1 MLYLKLIL
9 SMNFKEL
16 RGQTEQIVVAA
27 GQIRETGAT
36 GAYTR
41 EFETMENKLTEVR
54 TLLTNTTL
62 SGRELTLLTELFETI
77 KTNLTLAG
85 EGMEGLDSTVEN
97 TTQRV
102 FSVVLSLSNLRAK
115 ATELQTSAQ
124 SLKDNATRL
133 QEANVEGA
141 LNLTREARQR
151 AQKAQDRVEFTQQP
165 VSDSERQRR
174 RTEALLS
181 RVAPQLGESQQRN
194 AADLADLG
202 GRLAVIERSLPELNN
217 AVCDGRGDPC
227 DALCGGGGCGK
238 CGSLSCEEGSVQKAE
253 SALSTAKEAET
264 VLRNRQAESEEMMR
278 GVRQAET
285 EADAA
290 RVLAREALH
299 AAELA
304 QNRSASAKA
313 EVDELMNQIDEYL
326 EESGASPSDIRS
338 LATDVLSKGISLRPE
353 QITDLARRIND
364 TISSLTNID
373 AILAE
378 TSGDLASAKSL
389 KDRADAAKAHAQGIL
404 TVAQKVFDSLA
415 AAQAAQDKAQEAIQ
429 TADKVKIIISFI
441 LLLFI
446 KKIILNRTSA
456 QLSSI

>member
-1 MLYLKLIL
+1 
-9 SMNFKEL
+9 L
-16 RGQTEQIVVAA
+16 RGQTEQVVVAA

-41 EFETMENKLTEVR
+41 EFETMENKLSDVR
-54 TLLTNTTL
+54 ALLLNTTL
-62 SGRELTLLTELFETI
+62 SGHELSQLEELFSTI
-77 KTNLTLAG
+77 KTNLTMAG
-85 EGMEGLDSTVEN
+85 QGMDGLDATVEN

-102 FSVVLSLSNLRAK
+102 FSVVLALSNLRSK
-115 ATELQTSAQ
+115 ATDLQTAAQ
-124 SLKDNATRL
+124 SLKNNATKL

-151 AQKAQDRVEFTQQP
+151 SQKAQDRVEFTQQP

-202 GRLAVIERSLPELNN
+202 GRLAVIERSLPELND

-227 DALCGGGGCGK
+227 DSLCGGGGCGK
-238 CGSLSCEEGSVQKAE
+238 CGALSCEEGSVTKAE
-253 SALSTAKEAET
+253 NALSLAKEAEGI
-264 VLRNRQAESEEMMR
+264 LRNRQSESEEMMR
-278 GVRQAET
+278 GVRQAEV
-285 EADAA
+285 EAEAA
-290 RVLAREALH
+290 RVMAREALL

-304 QNRSASAKA
+304 QNRSEAAKA

-326 EESGASPSDIRS
+326 EQSGASPADIRS
-338 LATDVLSKGISLRPE
+338 LATDVLSKGISLQPE
-353 QITDLARRIND
+353 QITDLARRINE

-378 TSGDLASAKSL
+378 TSGDLASAKAL

-404 TVAQKVFDSLA
+404 TVAQQVLDSLA
-415 AAQAAQDKAQEAIQ
+415 AAKAAQDKAEEAIQ
-429 TADKVKIIISFI
+429 TADKVIE
-441 LLLFI
+441 LQELFET
-446 KKIILNRTSA
+446 KFLN
-456 QLSSI
+456 SSLV

>member
-1 MLYLKLIL
+1 
-9 SMNFKEL
+9 L
-16 RGQTEQIVVAA
+16 RVQTEQVVVAA

-41 EFETMENKLTEVR
+41 EFETMENKLADVR
-54 TLLTNTTL
+54 ALLLNTTL
-62 SGRELTLLTELFETI
+62 SGRELSQLEDLFGSI

-85 EGMEGLDSTVEN
+85 QGMDGLDATVEN

-102 FSVVLSLSNLRAK
+102 FSVVLALSNLRAK
-115 ATELQTSAQ
+115 ATDLQTAAQ
-124 SLKDNATRL
+124 SLKDNATKL

-151 AQKAQDRVEFTQQP
+151 SQKAQDRVEFTQQP

-194 AADLADLG
+194 AAELADLG
-202 GRLAVIERSLPELNN
+202 GRLAVVERSLPELND

-227 DALCGGGGCGK
+227 DSLCGGGGCGK
-238 CGSLSCEEGSVQKAE
+238 CGALSCDEGSVTKAE
-253 SALSTAKEAET
+253 NALSLAKEAEGI
-264 VLRNRQAESEEMMR
+264 LRNRQSESEEMMR
-278 GVRQAET
+278 GVRMAEG

-290 RVLAREALH
+290 RALAREALL
-299 AAELA
+299 AAESA
-304 QNRSASAKA
+304 QNRSEAAKA

-326 EESGASPSDIRS
+326 EQSGASPADIRS
-338 LATDVLSKGISLRPE
+338 LATDVLSKGISLQPE

-378 TSGDLASAKSL
+378 TSGDLASAKAL

-404 TVAQKVFDSLA
+404 TVAQQVFESLA
-415 AAQAAQDKAQEAIQ
+415 AAKAAQDKAEEAIQ
-429 TADKVKIIISFI
+429 TADKVIELHEIFDS
-441 LLLFI
+441 
-446 KKIILNRTSA
+446 
-456 QLSSI
+456 